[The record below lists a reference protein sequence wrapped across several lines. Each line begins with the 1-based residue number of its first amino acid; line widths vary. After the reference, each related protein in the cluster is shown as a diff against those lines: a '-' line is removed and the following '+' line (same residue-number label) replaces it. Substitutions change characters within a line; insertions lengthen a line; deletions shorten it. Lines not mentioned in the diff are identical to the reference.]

1 MNRKLTVFLPFFMI
15 LAILLTLGAGA
26 AAFED
31 VPDDAYFAPAVQW
44 ALDNSITTGTSATTF
59 SPSATCTRGQVITF
73 LSRST
78 VCP

>member
-44 ALDNSITTGTSATTF
+44 ALETTVSLPERAQQ
-59 SPSATCTRGQVITF
+59 PSLPPQPVPVDR
-73 LSRST
+73 L
-78 VCP
+78 